1 VSVYELRSGARIV
14 GFRSRDAVRQITEF
28 RIDIY
33 TDQIQRFIELT
44 LDMVLIYTLPCQ
56 IQHYSKKEPSILES
70 RFIIIFHLELKIY
83 LMKRNNLD
91 QFYKN
96 LLVRNSFYSLNEY
109 FACNLAKD
117 HGSL

>member
-1 VSVYELRSGARIV
+1 MSVYELHSGARIV
-14 GFRSRDAVRQITEF
+14 GFRSRDAVRQVTE
-28 RIDIY
+28 IY

-56 IQHYSKKEPSILES
+56 IQHHSKKEASILES

-83 LMKRNNLD
+83 LRKRNNLD

-96 LLVRNSFYSLNEY
+96 LLVRNSFYSLDEY
-109 FACNLAKD
+109 FTCNLAKD